1 MTKNT
6 TSQKKKKK
14 SKRDGDSD
22 KLNVKNIPRANYKDS
37 QFYAIVERTLGNCR
51 FSVKIILND
60 NIKIPEN
67 INTSD
72 PLIAHLPRSQKR
84 GGYINDKM
92 IVLISHRVFEN
103 KADICYQYKDDET
116 RYLIDIKEIPPYA
129 KQFTYNQNECNTS
142 DNDDFDFDYGC
153 DENNVDNN
161 VEKNDSTFS
170 SYELKM
176 PTSSDESSDEG
187 YEESNNKSITCKP
200 TNNVSCDEDNID
212 VSLNELTIKNNILKE
227 I

>member
-1 MTKNT
+1 MAKNT

-22 KLNVKNIPRANYKDS
+22 KLNVKNIPRANYKDF
-37 QFYAIVERTLGNCR
+37 QFYALVEKTLGNCR
-51 FSVKIILND
+51 FYVKIISND

-103 KADICYQYKDDET
+103 KADICYQYKDEEA

-129 KQFTYNQNECNTS
+129 KQFTYNDNEDGSS
-142 DNDDFDFDYGC
+142 DNDAFDFDYGY
-153 DENNVDNN
+153 DENNLGNN
-161 VEKNDSTFS
+161 VENNDSAIS

-176 PTSSDESSDEG
+176 PTSDESSDDD
-187 YEESNNKSITCKP
+187 YEESNKETC
-200 TNNVSCDEDNID
+200 SEANID
-212 VSLNELTIKNNILKE
+212 VSLNELIIKNNILKE